1 MLLRAA
7 SDRSRGCV
15 LVPAG
20 PKTPTEISRCSP
32 ELLTPAPC
40 PTVGILTMFQ
50 IFTARVV
57 PGAADVAAKIRS
69 DSEQLQDHSAK
80 LCHPCSLRR
89 YGGRPGDIFVSD

>member
-1 MLLRAA
+1 
-7 SDRSRGCV
+7 
-15 LVPAG
+15 
-20 PKTPTEISRCSP
+20 
-32 ELLTPAPC
+32 
-40 PTVGILTMFQ
+40 MFQ
-50 IFTARVV
+50 IFTAGVV